1 MISASFVSCL
11 CEELNR
17 ELTGGRIDK
26 IQQPAKDVVLLTVRS
41 NGANRRLLISA
52 SPGKARIHLTQT
64 AYENPAEPP
73 LFCILLRKHLTGALI
88 EGFEQPG
95 QDRLLVMNL
104 VCFDDLGRETKE
116 RLITE
121 MIPGRTNIVLVGED
135 GLIVDC
141 AYRRDYEADMYRRLS
156 PGMVY
161 RLPPKPEGYTPPA
174 TDEGFSSPDFDTLSA
189 FLDAYYS
196 AKEKEEVYHRRS
208 KELRTSLS
216 SAEKRIR
223 KKLGAQKIELE
234 KTASR
239 DTLRRQADLI
249 TANIWRLKRGER
261 QLICEDYFE
270 PDSPEVTIELDPL
283 LTPQAN
289 AAKLYKQYNKLKTA
303 EGYLTEL
310 IKKAEEQLDYIASVQ
325 EELNRAASDRDIS
338 DIRAELTSAGV
349 LKNRGR
355 KTGKKEKPQAPL
367 TMRTKDGL
375 DVLAGRSNMQN
386 DELTFKLAHKNDLW
400 FHVKNIHGSHVI
412 LRCGNEVPS
421 AKSIEEAAAFAVK
434 NSQGREGENIPVDFT
449 KVRFVKKPSGS
460 LPGKV
465 IYTDYQT
472 VIIHHW
478 KDILTASD

>member
-104 VCFDDLGRETKE
+104 VCFDDLGRETRE

-174 TDEGFSSPDFDTLSA
+174 ADEGFSSPDFDTLSA

-249 TANIWRLKRGER
+249 TANIWR
-261 QLICEDYFE
+261 
-270 PDSPEVTIELDPL
+270 
-283 LTPQAN
+283 
-289 AAKLYKQYNKLKTA
+289 NKLKTA